1 MRGQLSSLIRSKA
14 SSQDLQACYSPFFKE
29 LARIVIGRDDIP
41 VPSTLDDARRIR
53 RLWSP
58 YSSVDVE
65 GEEDD
70 IEELTDYITT
80 EGEKR
85 RQQEQQKYE
94 LGPNI
99 RPAVKA
105 AWKTDYVGNADDLLQ
120 GAVDSMFIGS
130 RDKDYANFCAI
141 IQGSGT
147 GKSRLVDKLAE
158 SVFTIPIILRPS
170 EDESGF
176 PLGDVADGRPLVN
189 NFFCVTFDVS
199 GSSPLDVQRR
209 FLKFLLKIIT
219 FVNNWIDDRKLRP
232 GAKHMAADW
241 REYLGAS
248 QSSPRSEMY
257 AKAIDPSPLEGFEDI
272 LNSSKLGADEL
283 QKRGSPMFGN
293 GTYEVAHAHFLSD
306 EIY

>member
-1 MRGQLSSLIRSKA
+1 MSNNLGKRLHSPEQQGSVKRPNQDHDSQPVFQLEQAKQLFRRAEKDDQLHAKMINLPPA
-14 SSQDLQACYSPFFKE
+14 EDLQACYTPVFKE
-29 LARIVIGRDDIP
+29 LARIIIGREDIP
-41 VPSTLDDARRIR
+41 LPS
-53 RLWSP
+53 
-58 YSSVDVE
+58 
-65 GEEDD
+65 EDD
-70 IEELTDYITT
+70 YGDYFLITT

-170 EDESGF
+170 DDDSG
-176 PLGDVADGRPLVN
+176 A
-189 NFFCVTFDVS
+189 
-199 GSSPLDVQRR
+199 
-209 FLKFLLKIIT
+209 
-219 FVNNWIDDRKLRP
+219 
-232 GAKHMAADW
+232 
-241 REYLGAS
+241 
-248 QSSPRSEMY
+248 
-257 AKAIDPSPLEGFEDI
+257 
-272 LNSSKLGADEL
+272 
-283 QKRGSPMFGN
+283 
-293 GTYEVAHAHFLSD
+293 
-306 EIY
+306 